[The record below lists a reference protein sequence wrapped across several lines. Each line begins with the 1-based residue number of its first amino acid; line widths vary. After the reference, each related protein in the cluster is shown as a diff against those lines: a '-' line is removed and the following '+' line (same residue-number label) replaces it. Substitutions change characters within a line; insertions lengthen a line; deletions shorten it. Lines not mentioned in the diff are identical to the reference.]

1 MLSRLFKFNSIRTV
15 TTTPSGTYGM
25 LYARK
30 YKGSVSNDTES
41 KLVYSGP
48 FSPAVKAI
56 KLVSLVSSS
65 TALSVTPFLIA
76 FGKEGIPLLG
86 KSMIVSITLLASWGT
101 TALLHLMTRAYIH
114 KLYFN
119 KSEEIFTAHTTTL
132 FYRTRKTRIHLSDI
146 QQPSDGVFAFSF
158 FGTFFTTF
166 VAKKR
171 PFYLHQELMR
181 ESNTEL
187 YMRLLGMS
195 SKKIEEENART
206 KQDTSP

>member
-1 MLSRLFKFNSIRTV
+1 MLSQLFKLSSIRTV
-15 TTTPSGTYGM
+15 TVTPTSTYGM

-30 YKGSVSNDTES
+30 YKGSVSKDTDS

-65 TALSVTPFLIA
+65 TALIVTPFLII
-76 FGKEGIPLLG
+76 FGREGIPLFG
-86 KSMIVSITLLASWGT
+86 KCMIVSITLLASWGT

-119 KSEEIFTAHTTTL
+119 KSEGIFTAHTTTL
-132 FYRTRKTRIHLSDI
+132 FYRTRVTRIHLSDI
-146 QQPSDGVFAFSF
+146 QQPRDGV
-158 FGTFFTTF
+158 GVFFTTF

-195 SKKIEEENART
+195 SKKIEEENSRR
-206 KQDTSP
+206 KQDASS